1 MNHFNISLIKSGLRI
16 MSLIILL
23 LINFIP
29 NIIYAFI
36 FLFLVAEFLG
46 ILEEV
51 YDKRKE

>member
-16 MSLIILL
+16 GSLILL
-23 LINFIP
+23 LLIEFIP
-29 NIIYAFI
+29 NIIYVFI
-36 FLFLVAEFLG
+36 ILFILAEFLG